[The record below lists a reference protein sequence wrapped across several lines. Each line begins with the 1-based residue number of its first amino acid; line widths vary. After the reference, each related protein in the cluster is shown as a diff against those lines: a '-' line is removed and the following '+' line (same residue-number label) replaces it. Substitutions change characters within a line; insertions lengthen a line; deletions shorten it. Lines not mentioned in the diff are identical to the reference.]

1 MNITQLQPL
10 IPFETITP
18 SQNLLDS
25 ISRYGVLS
33 PVMVVGDVI
42 CDGHRR
48 VAACLKLGI
57 NEIPVLK
64 INGNPVEL
72 FFELNNREFDVNQV
86 SLLTSGLSDKE
97 ISLICDKVGFSD
109 SPQMVAAIKYLSQLL
124 KNKPE
129 LLDYQLPANIWR
141 ELGHLGDSISLYAED
156 LMRLPGT
163 VGEKRNIA
171 AFLRQAKRRNELP
184 TSIKA
189 DNASKLLPILQKTA
203 QPRRTEA
210 FEKYEK
216 ALSDV
221 DFPSG
226 VSIKIDP
233 TFAQPG
239 VSITAN
245 IKRNELDKLEK
256 TVNSLESLF
265 KAVPEL

>member
-25 ISRYGVLS
+25 ISKYGILT
-33 PVMVVGDVI
+33 PVMVVDGVI

-57 NEIPVLK
+57 NEITVIEL
-64 INGNPVEL
+64 NGNPVEL

-97 ISLICDKVGFSD
+97 IALICNKVGYSD
-109 SPQMVAAIKYLSQLL
+109 SPQMVAAIKYLSRLLKTKPQLL
-124 KNKPE
+124 
-129 LLDYQLPANIWR
+129 DCQLPANIWR
-141 ELGHLGDSISLYAED
+141 ELGHLGESIALYAED
-156 LMRLPGT
+156 LMLLAGT

-184 TSIKA
+184 ASIKA
-189 DNASKLLPILQKTA
+189 ENASKLLPVLQKTA

-216 ALSDV
+216 ALGDV
-221 DFPSG
+221 GFPSG

-233 TFAQPG
+233 AFVQPG
-239 VSITAN
+239 VSIIAN

-256 TVNSLESLF
+256 TANALESLF